1 MVCYS
6 CRNSVINPF
15 LLFEG
20 DVTMFGRGARLTALS
35 SLAAANLYVVSSSST
50 ANSENINTLTNVNIS
65 TCAKTD
71 KGIKHQ

>member
-1 MVCYS
+1 
-6 CRNSVINPF
+6 
-15 LLFEG
+15 
-20 DVTMFGRGARLTALS
+20 MFGRGARLTALS

-71 KGIKHQ
+71 KGIKHQWNYLGSSAIFATLHIDFTLNN